1 MAKGNMLLGQARGK
15 VGDLVFSR
23 NNGQQIVR
31 ARTAVV
37 KNPQT
42 EAQIVQRIILN
53 TVAQAYSKMIA
64 IVDHSF
70 EGVSVGQ
77 QTMSAFMSTNLNRL
91 RRSVSAQQQ
100 AQGSL
105 NGIYS
110 FTPLGAKELA
120 INPFVIS
127 QGSLNPIIPAAFGND
142 SHGEACVFLNI
153 PGTPAELTYE
163 SLIEAF
169 SLQRGDQLTF
179 VQLTYDDVQGV
190 MFGYNRI
197 ILDPQD
203 NQGIAAALSS
213 PLFEN
218 GEIAYANERNN
229 GSFARFSYDAGVFKY
244 SVGGGIPVAAAIIVS
259 RERQDGTWLRS
270 NAALYCVADMA
281 LYGQYA
287 LLDALNAFY
296 SGGIDFASDYYLNN
310 ADNLSAGS
318 TSANTGEAYM
328 GALSLGGVSL
338 IASSAA
344 AVTFTSA
351 TQSIEGYAYNL
362 SAGDTA
368 IILFTPRSYNVG
380 ATAAAQSGD
389 LTANVTTSGVS
400 GTVTLAE
407 DVAYNTYLVVGG
419 VVKRAYRG
427 VTYAAATPEVTVAA
441 PVISAGTPSDGSNTF
456 TITAESGA
464 TIHYTTDG
472 TTPTSSSTTYSSA
485 VTVNQE
491 TTVRAIAIKD
501 GVSSSVAQST
511 IPVTTNGGGGGYETG
526 D

>member
-23 NNGQQIVR
+23 NNGQQVVR

-42 EAQIVQRIILN
+42 EAQIVQRIIMN

-77 QTMSAFMSTNLNRL
+77 QTMSAFMSANLNRL
-91 RRSVSAQQQ
+91 RRSVSAAQQ
-100 AQGSL
+100 ANGSL

-110 FTPLGAKELA
+110 FTPLGAKDLA

-127 QGSLNPIIPAAFGND
+127 QGSLSPIIPAAFGND

-163 SLIEAF
+163 SFIEAF
-169 SLQRGDQLTF
+169 SLQRGDQITF
-179 VQLTYDDVQGV
+179 VQLTYDAVQGI

-218 GEIAYANERNN
+218 GAIAYANERNN
-229 GSFARFSYDAGVFKY
+229 GSFARFTYEDGVFKY
-244 SVGGGIPVAAAIIVS
+244 SVGGGTPVAAAIIVS
-259 RERQDGTWLRS
+259 RERQDGLWLRS

-281 LYGQYA
+281 LYGQYS

-296 SGGIDFASDYYLNN
+296 SGGINFASDYYLNN
-310 ADNLSAGS
+310 ADNLTAS
-318 TSANTGEAYM
+318 NTQASSSEPYM
-328 GALSLGGVSL
+328 GSLSLGGTPL
-338 IASSAA
+338 MASSAA
-344 AVTFTSA
+344 AVIYRSA
-351 TQSIEGYAYNL
+351 AQSIEGYAYNL
-362 SAGDTA
+362 SSDDTA
-368 IILFTPRSYNVG
+368 IILFTPRTYNVG

-407 DVAYNTYLVVGG
+407 NVVYNTYLVVGG

-427 VTYAAATPEVTVAA
+427 VTYTAETSAVTVAA
-441 PVISAGTPSDGSNTF
+441 PVISYGTPSEGSNTF
-456 TITAESGA
+456 TISGESGA

-472 TTPTSSSTTYSSA
+472 STPTESSTVYSNT
-485 VTVNQE
+485 VTVSEE
-491 TTVRAIAIKD
+491 TTVKAIAIKD
-501 GVSSSVAQST
+501 GVSSSVAT
-511 IPVTTNGGGGGYETG
+511 TTVPVTSGGGGGYDSG